1 MDYFL
6 GIDGGGTRTTAWLA
20 DERGKV
26 LAKAVAGPSNP
37 LKGGFEGCERELLQ
51 AARSAVA
58 AVYDGRRGRKS
69 AVTAGLPRVGAHS
82 KSRGVKPPLYAVV
95 VGLAGVDRPP
105 VHARILAWLRK
116 SIPARHY
123 LLTSDAAIALH
134 AAIGN
139 APGIMVISG
148 TGSIAYAQDPAHH
161 RVLSC
166 GGWGIPFDDAGSGY
180 EIGRQAI
187 ASALRDLDGRGG
199 HTTLG
204 KLICRELHLTD
215 ITEII
220 PKQLS
225 HKELAAL
232 FPIVQAAARRGD
244 IWAKLI
250 LLGAANDL
258 GELAAAL
265 ARRLGWTRRSFR
277 LVCSGGVF
285 RSSTLVRN
293 EFSRLVKKAAPRA
306 RIKLLR
312 KQPVEGALAMAREL
326 DNRAQ
331 R

>member
-1 MDYFL
+1 M
-6 GIDGGGTRTTAWLA
+6 
-20 DERGKV
+20 
-26 LAKAVAGPSNP
+26 
-37 LKGGFEGCERELLQ
+37 
-51 AARSAVA
+51 
-58 AVYDGRRGRKS
+58 
-69 AVTAGLPRVGAHS
+69 
-82 KSRGVKPPLYAVV
+82 
-95 VGLAGVDRPP
+95 DRPP